1 MLRRHQRSHAA
12 TRKHRRGSAGGR
24 AERAP
29 SWEQEL
35 IMGFSEFLGNA
46 KIVTALR
53 GALRNNRVPQALLF
67 TGPRGV
73 GKVTLARMFA
83 QTANCES
90 LADDFCGECSTCLRI
105 AELADPQRL
114 IEQGLVERGESADA
128 AMVERTPL
136 ILQTHPDVWLLVPD
150 PVRLKTPVARPLLR
164 VGQLRAVQ
172 RAAYFQP
179 MGRRRVFIL
188 DGAETMRWDVANV
201 FLKILEEPPGSA
213 TLILTA
219 PSPYALLPTIVSRC
233 LQFHFAPLPQ
243 AAVEKILK
251 EKTDRKPA
259 EIKLAAQLAEGSP
272 GLAIEMHVD
281 AAAQRRRNALRILER
296 AAQGQGFAQLFSDT
310 SALAKDRDSSFE
322 DHIGVFY
329 GLLTDLLELTS
340 KVKEP
345 VLRNA
350 PLANELES
358 LGKSVDT
365 AWVLRAIAGFDE
377 LYAGARRN
385 LNRQLGLDALAASLA
400 PVLSRASELR
410 A

>member
-1 MLRRHQRSHAA
+1 MPF
-12 TRKHRRGSAGGR
+12 SA
-24 AERAP
+24 
-29 SWEQEL
+29 
-35 IMGFSEFLGNA
+35 FLGNER
-46 KIVTALR
+46 IVTALR
-53 GALRNNRVPQALLF
+53 GALRTGRVPHALLF
-67 TGPRGV
+67 TGARGV
-73 GKVTLARMFA
+73 GKFTLARMFA
-83 QTANCES
+83 QAANCER
-90 LADDFCGECSTCLRI
+90 LTDDFCGECATCLRI
-105 AELADPQRL
+105 SQLANPQEL

-128 AMVERTPL
+128 ATVERVPL
-136 ILQTHPDVWLLVPD
+136 ILQAHPDVWALVPD
-150 PVRLKTPVARPLLR
+150 PVRLKSPVARPMLR

-251 EKTDRKPA
+251 DKTDRKPS

-272 GLAIEMHVD
+272 GLAMEMNVE
-281 AAAQRRRNALRILER
+281 AASQSRKNALHILER
-296 AAQGQGFAQLFSDT
+296 AARGQGFAQLFADT
-310 SALAKDRDSSFE
+310 AALAKDRDSSFE
-322 DHIGVFY
+322 EQIGIFY

-340 KVKEP
+340 KLKEP

-350 PLANELES
+350 PLAKELES
-358 LGKSVDT
+358 LSKSVDSG
-365 AWVLRAIAGFDE
+365 WVLRAIAGFDE

-400 PVLSRASELR
+400 PDPSQALASRG
-410 A
+410 

>member
-1 MLRRHQRSHAA
+1 
-12 TRKHRRGSAGGR
+12 
-24 AERAP
+24 
-29 SWEQEL
+29 
-35 IMGFSEFLGNA
+35 MGFAEFLGSHR
-46 KIVTALR
+46 VLTALR
-53 GALRNNRVPQALLF
+53 GMLAAEQVPHAMLF
-67 TGPRGV
+67 AGPRGV
-73 GKVTLARMFA
+73 GKFTLARMFA
-83 QTANCES
+83 EAANCERLS
-90 LADDFCGECSTCLRI
+90 DDFCGECATCRRI
-105 AELADPQRL
+105 GLLADTQRL
-114 IEQGLVERGESADA
+114 LEQGLVERGESADA
-128 AMVERTPL
+128 ATVERVPL
-136 ILQTHPDVWLLVPD
+136 ILQSHPDVWALVPD
-150 PVRLKTPVARPLLR
+150 PVRLKSPVVRPMLR

-188 DGAETMRWDVANV
+188 DRADTMRWDVANI
-201 FLKILEEPPGSA
+201 FLKILEEPPESS

-251 EKTDRKPA
+251 EKTARKPA

-272 GLAIEMHVD
+272 GLAIEMDVV
-281 AAAQRRRNALRILER
+281 AAAQHRRNALRILER
-296 AAQGQGFAQLFSDT
+296 AAHGQGFSQLFSDT

-322 DHIGVFY
+322 DQIGIFY

-340 KVKEP
+340 KLKEP

-350 PLANELES
+350 PLAKELES
-358 LGKSVDT
+358 LGKSVDS

-377 LYAGARRN
+377 LFAGARRN

-400 PVLSRASELR
+400 PPLSRTSESRL
-410 A
+410 

>member
-1 MLRRHQRSHAA
+1 
-12 TRKHRRGSAGGR
+12 
-24 AERAP
+24 
-29 SWEQEL
+29 
-35 IMGFSEFLGNA
+35 MGLSEFLGNER
-46 KIVTALR
+46 IVAALR
-53 GALRNNRVPQALLF
+53 GALRTNRVPHALLF

-73 GKVTLARMFA
+73 GKFTLARMFA
-83 QTANCES
+83 QAANCER
-90 LADDFCGECSTCLRI
+90 LIDDFCGECATCQRI
-105 AELADPQRL
+105 SQLADPQGL
-114 IEQGLVERGESADA
+114 LEQGLVERGESADA
-128 AMVERTPL
+128 ATVERVPL
-136 ILQTHPDVWLLVPD
+136 ILQSHPDVWALVPD
-150 PVRLKTPVARPLLR
+150 PVRLKSPVARPMLR

-243 AAVEKILK
+243 SAVEKILK
-251 EKTDRKPA
+251 EKTARKPS

-272 GLAIEMHVD
+272 GLAIEMDVD
-281 AAAQRRRNALRILER
+281 ATSQRRRSALRILER

-310 SALAKDRDSSFE
+310 SALAKDRDFSFE
-322 DHIGVFY
+322 DQIGAFY
-329 GLLTDLLELTS
+329 GLLTDLLEITA
-340 KVKEP
+340 KIKEP
-345 VLRNA
+345 ALRNA
-350 PLANELES
+350 PLAKELQS
-358 LGKSVDT
+358 LSKSVDS

-385 LNRQLGLDALAASLA
+385 LNRQLGLDALSASLA
-400 PVLSRASELR
+400 SGVSRNSAPQN
-410 A
+410 

>member
-1 MLRRHQRSHAA
+1 MA
-12 TRKHRRGSAGGR
+12 
-24 AERAP
+24 
-29 SWEQEL
+29 
-35 IMGFSEFLGNA
+35 FSEFRGNPQ
-46 KIVTALR
+46 IVAALR
-53 GALRNNRVPQALLF
+53 GALRVGRVPHAFLF

-73 GKVTLARMFA
+73 GKYTLARLFA
-83 QTANCES
+83 QAANCER
-90 LADDFCGECSTCLRI
+90 LNDDGCGECHTCQRI
-105 AELADPQRL
+105 ALLA
-114 IEQGLVERGESADA
+114 ERGESADA
-128 AMVERTPL
+128 ATVERVPL
-136 ILQTHPDVWLLVPD
+136 ILQSHPDVWALVPD
-150 PVRLKTPVARPLLR
+150 PVRLKSPVARPMLR
-164 VGQLRAVQ
+164 IGQLRAVQ

-179 MGRRRVFIL
+179 MGRRRVFII

-219 PSPYALLPTIVSRC
+219 PSRYALLPTIVSRC

-272 GLAIEMHVD
+272 GLAIEMDVD
-281 AAAQRRRNALRILER
+281 AAAQRRRSALRILER
-296 AAQGQGFAQLFSDT
+296 AAQGQGFAELFSAT
-310 SALAKDRDSSFE
+310 SALAKDRNSTFE
-322 DHIGVFY
+322 DQIGVFY

-350 PLANELES
+350 PLAKELES
-358 LGKSVDT
+358 LGKSVDS

-377 LYAGARRN
+377 LHAGARRN
-385 LNRQLGLDALAASLA
+385 LNRQLGLDALATSLA
-400 PVLSRASELR
+400 PVLSPASEPR
-410 A
+410 R

>member
-1 MLRRHQRSHAA
+1 MPLSD
-12 TRKHRRGSAGGR
+12 
-24 AERAP
+24 
-29 SWEQEL
+29 
-35 IMGFSEFLGNA
+35 FLGNER
-46 KIVTALR
+46 IVTALR
-53 GALRNNRVPQALLF
+53 GALRTNRVPHALLF
-67 TGPRGV
+67 TGARGV
-73 GKVTLARMFA
+73 GKFTLARMFA
-83 QTANCES
+83 QAANCER
-90 LADDFCGECSTCLRI
+90 LTDDFCGECATCQRI
-105 AELADPQRL
+105 SQLADSQEL

-128 AMVERTPL
+128 ATVERVPL
-136 ILQTHPDVWLLVPD
+136 ILQSHPDVWALVPD
-150 PVRLKTPVARPLLR
+150 PVRLKSPVARPMLR

-179 MGRRRVFIL
+179 VGRRRVFIL

-251 EKTDRKPA
+251 DKTDRRPS

-272 GLAIEMHVD
+272 GLALEMNVD
-281 AAAQRRRNALRILER
+281 AASKNRMNALRILER
-296 AAQGQGFAQLFSDT
+296 AARGQGFAQLFADT
-310 SALAKDRDSSFE
+310 AALAKDRESSFE
-322 DHIGVFY
+322 EQLGIFY

-340 KVKEP
+340 KMKVP
-345 VLRNA
+345 VLRNV
-350 PLANELES
+350 PLAKELES
-358 LGKSVDT
+358 LAKSVDSG
-365 AWVLRAIAGFDE
+365 WVLRAIAGFDE

-400 PVLSRASELR
+400 PDPPHSLASRD
-410 A
+410 

>member
-1 MLRRHQRSHAA
+1 MA
-12 TRKHRRGSAGGR
+12 
-24 AERAP
+24 
-29 SWEQEL
+29 
-35 IMGFSEFLGNA
+35 FSDFLGNER
-46 KIVTALR
+46 IVTALR
-53 GALRNNRVPQALLF
+53 GALRASRVPHGLLF
-67 TGPRGV
+67 TGARGV
-73 GKVTLARMFA
+73 GKFTLARMFA
-83 QTANCES
+83 QAANCERVT
-90 LADDFCGECSTCLRI
+90 DDFCGECATCLRI
-105 AELADPQRL
+105 SQLADPQEL

-128 AMVERTPL
+128 ATVERVPL
-136 ILQTHPDVWLLVPD
+136 ILQSHPDVWALVPD
-150 PVRLKTPVARPLLR
+150 PVRLKSPVARPMLR

-233 LQFHFAPLPQ
+233 LQFHFAPLPP
-243 AAVEKILK
+243 ATVEKILK
-251 EKTDRKPA
+251 DKTDRNPS

-272 GLAIEMHVD
+272 GLAMEMNVE
-281 AAAQRRRNALRILER
+281 ASSQSRRNALRILER
-296 AAQGQGFAQLFSDT
+296 AARGQGFAQLFADT

-322 DHIGVFY
+322 EQLGIFY

-340 KVKEP
+340 KINEP
-345 VLRNA
+345 VLRNV
-350 PLANELES
+350 PLAKELES
-358 LGKSVDT
+358 FAKSVDS

-400 PVLSRASELR
+400 PDTSQALVSRG
-410 A
+410 